1 MIDYKKLGRVLDSGD
16 QTKIDTLINVDTSP
30 LISQYDKRFEKHGFI
45 EVKDNKYHLKMR
57 DDARSVFQITKSIA
71 LDEINWLVGVIT
83 KLLSDDT
90 EERLKKENDLIRE
103 DAQVDLL
110 TKDKKLADIVFEMDS
125 RIEELEIINKEHQK
139 LNGELR
145 EEVRVAEGELS
156 IIKGIGNNSPEMKKL
171 VAELKEVKADNKK
184 LAEQVDVLTHSPN
197 TLRKKGLM

>member
-30 LISQYDKRFEKHGFI
+30 LISQYDKRFERHGFI

-71 LDEINWLVGVIT
+71 LDEINWLVGVIS

-110 TKDKKLADIVFEMDS
+110 TKDKKLADIVFEKDN
-125 RIEELEIINKEHQK
+125 RIKELEIINKEHQK
-139 LNGELR
+139 LNGELS
-145 EEVRVAEGELS
+145 V
-156 IIKGIGNNSPEMKKL
+156 
-171 VAELKEVKADNKK
+171 ELKEVKADNKK
-184 LAEQVDVLTHSPN
+184 LAEQVDVLTHTPN
-197 TLRKKGLM
+197 RLRKKGLM

>member
-71 LDEINWLVGVIT
+71 LDEINWLVGVIG

-90 EERLKKENDLIRE
+90 EEKLKKEIDVLR
-103 DAQVDLL
+103 DRLQ
-110 TKDKKLADIVFEMDS
+110 
-125 RIEELEIINKEHQK
+125 IEHLENEQINKSHQK

-145 EEVRVAEGELS
+145 E
-156 IIKGIGNNSPEMKKL
+156 
-171 VAELKEVKADNKK
+171 DNKK
-184 LAEQVDVLTHSPN
+184 LSKQIEDFLQKKVN
-197 TLRKKGLM
+197 GMRKSGM

>member
-1 MIDYKKLGRVLDSGD
+1 MIDYKKLGRVLDISD

-30 LISQYDKRFEKHGFI
+30 LISQYDKRFERHGFI

-90 EERLKKENDLIRE
+90 EERLKKEIDLVRD
-103 DAQVDLL
+103 DAQVQILSVEKRQKEL
-110 TKDKKLADIVFEMDS
+110 T
-125 RIEELEIINKEHQK
+125 RINIEHQK
-139 LNGELR
+139 LNGKLR

-171 VAELKEVKADNKK
+171 VAELKEVKADNRK
-184 LAEQVDVLTHSPN
+184 LAEQNDLLTHTPN
-197 TLRKKGLM
+197 RLRKKGLM

>member
-16 QTKIDTLINVDTSP
+16 QQKVDTLINVDTSP
-30 LISQYDKRFEKHGFI
+30 LISQYDKRFERHGFI

-71 LDEINWLVGVIT
+71 LDEINWLVGVIS

-90 EERLKKENDLIRE
+90 EEKLKKEIDILRDRLQIDQLEN
-103 DAQVDLL
+103 
-110 TKDKKLADIVFEMDS
+110 DKKLANTVLEMDG

-139 LNGELR
+139 INGELR